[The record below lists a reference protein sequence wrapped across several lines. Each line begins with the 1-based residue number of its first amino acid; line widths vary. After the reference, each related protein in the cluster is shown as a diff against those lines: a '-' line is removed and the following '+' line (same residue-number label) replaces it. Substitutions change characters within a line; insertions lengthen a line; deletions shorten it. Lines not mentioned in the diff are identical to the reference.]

1 MRPYLY
7 IMLVTFDLSIFKL
20 FKNALIFAIIGA
32 KRNIPALIGA
42 SLVVFINYML
52 VLLFIPVGISLILF
66 ISIGAVWYIFVY
78 AAFPK
83 IKEIMIDPYY
93 ETEEAN

>member
-1 MRPYLY
+1 M
-7 IMLVTFDLSIFKL
+7 
-20 FKNALIFAIIGA
+20 
-32 KRNIPALIGA
+32 
-42 SLVVFINYML
+42 VFINYML